1 MYVCAVNHIVI
12 LLCFYSLPKKGLLAN
27 SKEQSLT
34 VAQMGIIVAET
45 PSTTTPRSKELISS
59 IDPLEAGEGS
69 DDSCDEETFYPLDND
84 YLVAKID
91 YNQAIGQPDPDDV
104 TGFVTGPKEWVEN
117 MTQEMQKTRPLPP

>member
-69 DDSCDEETFYPLDND
+69 DDSCDEETFYPLDSK
-84 YLVAKID
+84 AKLL
-91 YNQAIGQPDPDDV
+91 
-104 TGFVTGPKEWVEN
+104 T
-117 MTQEMQKTRPLPP
+117 